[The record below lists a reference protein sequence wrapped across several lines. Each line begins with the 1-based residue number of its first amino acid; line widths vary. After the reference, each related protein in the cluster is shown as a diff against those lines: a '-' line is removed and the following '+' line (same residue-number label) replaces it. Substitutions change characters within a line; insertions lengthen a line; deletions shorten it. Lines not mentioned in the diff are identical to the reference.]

1 VPTRGTARPGRWD
14 ARTRSFVRALGDG
27 KLASWIASWI
37 ASLAWLLVE
46 LPFHKEAAGRIAPY
60 ELCRPLLVQ

>member
-14 ARTRSFVRALGDG
+14 ARTHSFVRALGDG
-27 KLASWIASWI
+27 KLASWI